1 MLLFNLL
8 SNPILAIGFIAG
20 ILIAISV
27 HEAMHAW
34 TAYKCG
40 DATAKLEGRVTL
52 NPFAHLDL
60 LGTVMLLLAGFGWG
74 KPVPINSQNFHTK
87 FDEFKVSFA
96 GIIGNLI
103 IAILIAL
110 IIRFIP
116 MPTNIA
122 LMLVIIIQINLNLMI
137 FNLLPIPPLD
147 GSAIL
152 KAILPTSAYET
163 LQSLSTPLFLAF
175 IFFLYASPIIPNFI
189 SNVTTKILYF
199 LVG

>member
-8 SNPILAIGFIAG
+8 SNPILAIGFIVG
-20 ILIAISV
+20 ILLAITV

-34 TAYKCG
+34 IAFRCG

-60 LGTVMLLLAGFGWG
+60 LGTIMLLLVGFGWG
-74 KPVPINSQNFHTK
+74 KPVSINPNNFRSK
-87 FDEFKVSFA
+87 FDEVKVSLA
-96 GIIGNLI
+96 GIVGNLFM
-103 IAILIAL
+103 AILFAL

-116 MPTNIA
+116 MPTTFA
-122 LMLVIIIQINLNLMI
+122 LVLVIIIQINLNLMI

-152 KAILPTSAYET
+152 KAILSENSYNT
-163 LQSLSTPLFLAF
+163 LQSLSTPLFVAF

-189 SNVTTKILYF
+189 SNTTTKILYF

>member
-8 SNPILAIGFIAG
+8 SNPILAIGFIVG
-20 ILIAISV
+20 ILLAITV

-34 TAYKCG
+34 IAFRCG

-60 LGTVMLLLAGFGWG
+60 LGTIMLLLVGFGWG
-74 KPVPINSQNFHTK
+74 KPVPINPNNFHSK
-87 FDEFKVSFA
+87 FDEVKVSLA
-96 GIIGNLI
+96 GIVGNLLM
-103 IAILIAL
+103 AILFAL

-116 MPTNIA
+116 MPTTFA
-122 LMLVIIIQINLNLMI
+122 LILVIIIQINLNLMI

-152 KAILPTSAYET
+152 KAILSENSYNT
-163 LQSLSTPLFLAF
+163 LQSLSTPLFVAF

-189 SNVTTKILYF
+189 SNTTTKILYF